1 MSFFLARTTRPSP
14 SSVIPSTLRHLVLAC
29 ALGAASLSAV
39 SAELSAGTRVLALD
53 LPSQP
58 LDSAVQALSREAG
71 VAIAADSQWL
81 AGRNAPALQG
91 RFTLQQALQRLLDN
105 SGLVA
110 SEENGVIIL
119 RRPESDGALTLGATT
134 VNAQVGNSSNPPELY
149 SGGQVARGAKVGML
163 GNRGIMETP
172 FNITAYTAQHM
183 ENQQSG
189 TVGAVLRNDPSVRFS
204 TGEGHTYENFMIR
217 GYSIDSTE
225 LAVNGLYGLAPDGH
239 VPTEFLERVE
249 VLKGPGALLTGMA
262 PNGGVGGVINLV
274 PKRAGDAPLT
284 RLTTSYVSD
293 GYWAEHLDL
302 SRRLGE
308 ENRLGIR
315 FNGVYGSG
323 DTGVDD
329 QSKDRT
335 LASLGMDYRGDGWKL
350 ELDAYESHEKMQNGS
365 PMMAGFSKLGYVTKA
380 PKPDSNILDGI
391 SAKQISKAVILRGE
405 YELSDDWTAYAS
417 VGGARTRYKGFLNGT
432 RSIITSGNGDATA
445 ETYNQGGYTHSLS
458 TEAGV
463 RGNFSTGPVTHQLV
477 LSTTLLHQDI
487 GRAATV
493 TGAKYTTNI
502 YHPGK
507 PIIAGNI
514 GSSDKTGDNTLS
526 SFAVAD
532 TLGFVDDKLLLTL
545 GVRSQRVRQKMSSP
559 SYDEHALTPALGV
572 VLRPWEADVSLYA
585 NYIEGLTQGGMVSD
599 LSAANY
605 GEQFAPYKSKQV
617 EAGVK
622 WDLGDFTHTVSVFQI
637 EKPSMMLDT
646 ASNRYTDDGQQRN
659 RGVEWNLFG
668 SLTPSVRLL
677 GGVTYTRAELTKTAG
692 GKLDGNAARGVPQ
705 WSANLGGEWDTPWV
719 EGLTLTAL
727 AIHSSSQYLD
737 SANEL
742 KIPQWTRYDLGGR
755 YSTRILSKD
764 VVLRA
769 SLENVENRAYWAG
782 VFNDGYATVSEP
794 RTLKL
799 SASIDF

>member
-1 MSFFLARTTRPSP
+1 MSLPHARPAHP
-14 SSVIPSTLRHLVLAC
+14 VAFPGTLRRLALAC
-29 ALGAASLSAV
+29 ALGSASLLP
-39 SAELSAGTRVLALD
+39 LSAADAGALAAD
-53 LPSQP
+53 
-58 LDSAVQALSREAG
+58 AQALSLNLPGQSLEAAVHALAREAG
-71 VAIAADSQWL
+71 VAIAADSQLL

-91 RFTLQQALQRLLDN
+91 RFTLQQALQRLLAN

-119 RRPESDGALTLGATT
+119 RSLDSDGALTLGELNI
-134 VNAQVGNSSNPPELY
+134 NANSNANGIPEAY
-149 SGGQVARGAKVGML
+149 SGGQVARGARLGML
-163 GNRGIMETP
+163 GNREVMETP
-172 FNITAYTAQHM
+172 FNVTAYTAQHM

-189 TVGAVLRNDPSVRFS
+189 TVGAVLRNDPSIRFS
-204 TGEGHTYENFMIR
+204 TGEGHAYENFMIR
-217 GYSIDSTE
+217 GYSLDSTE
-225 LAVNGLYGLAPDGH
+225 LALNGLYGLAPDGH
-239 VPTEFLERVE
+239 VATEFLERVE
-249 VLKGPGALLTGMA
+249 VLKGPGALLNGMA

-274 PKRAGDAPLT
+274 PKRAGEAPLT
-284 RLTTSYVSD
+284 RLTSSYVSD
-293 GYWAEHLDL
+293 GYVANHIDL
-302 SRRLGE
+302 GRRLGDE
-308 ENRLGIR
+308 QRFGIR

-323 DTGVDD
+323 ETGVDQ

-350 ELDAYESHEKMQNGS
+350 ELDAYESHEKLEDGS
-365 PMMAGFSKLGYVTKA
+365 PMMAGFSKLGHVTKA
-380 PKPDSNILDGI
+380 PKPDTNILDGI
-391 SAKQISKAVILRGE
+391 SAKQVSKAVVLRGE
-405 YELSDDWTAYAS
+405 YDLNDDWTAYAS
-417 VGGARTRYKGFLNGT
+417 VGSARTRYKGFLNGT
-432 RSIITSGNGDATA
+432 RVIVTGANGDASG
-445 ETYNQGGYTHSLS
+445 ETYNQAGYTHSLS

-463 RGNFSTGPVTHQLV
+463 RGNFVTGPVNHQVV

-493 TGAKYTTNI
+493 TSKKYVTNI

-507 PIIAGNI
+507 PIIAGDI

-532 TLGFVDDKLLLTL
+532 TLGFIDDKVLLTL
-545 GVRSQRVRQKMSSP
+545 GVRSQRVRQKMSNP
-559 SYDEHALTPALGV
+559 AYDERALTPALGL
-572 VLRPWEADVSLYA
+572 VLKPWDAPVSLYA
-585 NYIEGLTQGGMVSD
+585 NYIEGLTQGGMVTD
-599 LSAANY
+599 LAAANY
-605 GEQFAPYKSKQV
+605 GEQFAPFKAKQM

-622 WDLGDFTHTVSVFQI
+622 WDLGDFTHTLSVFQI
-637 EKPSMMLDT
+637 EKPSMLLDR
-646 ASNRYTDDGQQRN
+646 ASNRYTDDGEQRN

-677 GGVTYTRAELTKTAG
+677 GGVTYTRAELTRTAG
-692 GKLDGNAARGVPQ
+692 GSFDGNTARGVPA
-705 WSANLGGEWDTPWV
+705 WSANLGAEWDTPWI

-727 AIHSSSQYLD
+727 GIHSSSQYLD
-737 SANEL
+737 SANDL

>member
-1 MSFFLARTTRPSP
+1 MSFSSARAPRATHSATL
-14 SSVIPSTLRHLVLAC
+14 PSTLRQLVLAC
-29 ALGAASLSAV
+29 ALGVTSLPALC
-39 SAELSAGTRVLALD
+39 ADNRVLPLD

-58 LDSAVQALSREAG
+58 LDVAVHALSRQAG
-71 VAIAADSQWL
+71 VAIAADSQLL
-81 AGRNAPALQG
+81 AGRSAPALQG
-91 RFTLQQALQRLLDN
+91 EFTLQQALQRLLGG

-110 SEENGVIIL
+110 SEENGVIIVRSL
-119 RRPESDGALTLGATT
+119 DTEGALNLGATT
-134 VNAQVGNSSNPPELY
+134 INAQPGNSSAPPELY
-149 SGGQVARGAKVGML
+149 SGGQVARAARVGML
-163 GNRGIMETP
+163 GNRDIMDTP

-189 TVGAVLRNDPSVRFS
+189 TVGAVLRNDPSIRFS

-217 GYSIDSTE
+217 GYAIDSTE
-225 LAVNGLYGLAPDGH
+225 LAMNGLYGLAPDGH

-274 PKRAGDAPLT
+274 PKRAGDTPLT

-293 GYWAEHLDL
+293 GYFAEHLDL
-302 SRRLGE
+302 SRRLGD

-365 PMMAGFSKLGYVTKA
+365 PMMAGFSKLGSVTKA
-380 PKPDSNILDGI
+380 PKPDTNILDGI
-391 SAKQISKAVILRGE
+391 SAKQISKGVMVRGE
-405 YELSDDWTAYAS
+405 YELNDDWTAYAS

-432 RSIITSGNGDATA
+432 RSIVINRNGDATA

-463 RGNFSTGPVTHQLV
+463 RGNFDTGPVTHQLV

-487 GRAATV
+487 GRAKTV
-493 TGAKYTTNI
+493 TGKGYTTNI

-545 GVRSQRVRQKMSSP
+545 GVRSQRVRQKMSTP

-572 VLRPWEADVSLYA
+572 VLKPWDAPVSLYA

-599 LSAANY
+599 VSAANY
-605 GEQFAPYKSKQV
+605 GEQFAPYTSKQL

-622 WDLGDFTHTVSVFQI
+622 WDLGDFTHTLSVFQI

-646 ASNRYTDDGQQRN
+646 ASNRYTDDGEQRN

-692 GKLDGNAARGVPQ
+692 GTLDGNTARGVPA

-737 SANEL
+737 SANDL

-799 SASIDF
+799 SASVDF

>member
-1 MSFFLARTTRPSP
+1 MSLPHARPAHP
-14 SSVIPSTLRHLVLAC
+14 VAFPGTLRRLALAC
-29 ALGAASLSAV
+29 ALGSASLLPLSAV
-39 SAELSAGTRVLALD
+39 NAAALAAD
-53 LPSQP
+53 
-58 LDSAVQALSREAG
+58 AQALSLNLPGQSLEAAVHALAREAG
-71 VAIAADSQWL
+71 VAIAADSQLL
-81 AGRNAPALQG
+81 AGRSAPALQG
-91 RFTLQQALQRLLDN
+91 RFTLQQALQRLLAN

-119 RRPESDGALTLGATT
+119 RSLNSDGALTLGELNI
-134 VNAQVGNSSNPPELY
+134 NANSNPSSVPEAY
-149 SGGQVARGAKVGML
+149 SGGQVARGARLGML
-163 GNRGIMETP
+163 GNRDVMETP
-172 FNITAYTAQHM
+172 FNVTSYTAQHM

-189 TVGAVLRNDPSVRFS
+189 TVGAVLRNDPSIRFS
-204 TGEGHTYENFMIR
+204 TGEGHAYENFMIR
-217 GYSIDSTE
+217 GYSLDSTE
-225 LAVNGLYGLAPDGH
+225 LALNGLYGLAPDGH

-249 VLKGPGALLTGMA
+249 VLKGPGALLNGMA

-274 PKRAGDAPLT
+274 PKRAGEAPLT
-284 RLTTSYVSD
+284 RLTSSYVSD
-293 GYWAEHLDL
+293 GYVAEHIDL
-302 SRRLGE
+302 SRRLGDE
-308 ENRLGIR
+308 QRFGIR

-323 DTGVDD
+323 ETGVDQ

-350 ELDAYESHEKMQNGS
+350 ELDAYESHEKLEDGS

-380 PKPDSNILDGI
+380 PKPDTNILDGI
-391 SAKQISKAVILRGE
+391 SAKQISKAVVLRGE
-405 YELSDDWTAYAS
+405 YDLNDDWSAYAS
-417 VGGARTRYKGFLNGT
+417 VGSARTRYKGFLNGT
-432 RSIITSGNGDATA
+432 RVIVTGANGDASG
-445 ETYNQGGYTHSLS
+445 ETYNQAGYTHSLS

-463 RGNFSTGPVTHQLV
+463 RGNFVTGPVNHQLV

-493 TGAKYTTNI
+493 TSKKYLTNI

-507 PIIAGNI
+507 PIIAGDI

-532 TLGFVDDKLLLTL
+532 TLGFIDDRVLLTL
-545 GVRSQRVRQKMSSP
+545 GVRSQRVRQKMSKP
-559 SYDEHALTPALGV
+559 AYDERALTPALGL
-572 VLRPWEADVSLYA
+572 VLKPWDAPVSLYA
-585 NYIEGLTQGGMVSD
+585 NYIEGLTQGGMVTD
-599 LSAANY
+599 LAAANY
-605 GEQFAPYKSKQV
+605 GEQFAPYKAKQM

-622 WDLGDFTHTVSVFQI
+622 WDLGDFTHTLSVFQI
-637 EKPSMMLDT
+637 EKPSMLLDR
-646 ASNRYTDDGQQRN
+646 ASNRYTDDGEQRN

-677 GGVTYTRAELTKTAG
+677 GGVTYTRAELTRTAG
-692 GKLDGNAARGVPQ
+692 GTFDGNTARGVPA
-705 WSANLGGEWDTPWV
+705 WSANLGAEWDTPWV

-727 AIHSSSQYLD
+727 GIHSSSQYLD
-737 SANEL
+737 SANDL